1 MAKFAGIRQGDSP
14 LRYWVKSRS
23 RGGKEHL
30 TELDAYGGIGKC
42 ECEDFTI
49 RKEPAIRRGEAKS
62 DPAPYRCWHLEHA
75 RDHLLQKVIEA
86 LVEQRRAS
94 GVHDDPHESGRH
106 GR

>member
-1 MAKFAGIRQGDSP
+1 MGQFAEIEQGDSP
-14 LRYWVKSRS
+14 LRYWVRSRS
-23 RGGKEHL
+23 RPGRRHL

-42 ECEDFTI
+42 ACEDFSI
-49 RKEPAIRRGEAKS
+49 RHEGAVRRGEA
-62 DPAPYRCWHLEHA
+62 DANPEAYRCWHLNHA
-75 RDHLLQKVIEA
+75 RDYLLQKVIAA